1 MNSDDWLDRPTS
13 RWDGLYLALLLSYLG
28 SPSVELRCPVSECVS
43 PTPLRFGKLARLWE
57 IGAGACGGQ
66 WLAGGSLP
74 PKEERTRGDPL

>member
-1 MNSDDWLDRPTS
+1 M
-13 RWDGLYLALLLSYLG
+13 
-28 SPSVELRCPVSECVS
+28 ELRCPVSECVS